1 MDTTKGKVSTSPQFD
16 ELSKPGSE
24 GGVYE
29 FLARDVCPDFVIRLG
44 VGKMLAQKLR
54 EEYLPAEKRR
64 EKILDMVRQLK
75 TMPVAISTD
84 SANEQHYMV
93 PTEFFKLCL
102 GKRLKYSC
110 AYFDE
115 DIVCDLKNIEQNLD
129 RAEEAMLAKTVQRA
143 QLKDGQEILELGCG
157 WGSLTLYMAEKF
169 PAALITAVSNSSS
182 QREYIE
188 SQCRQRGLTNV
199 RVITCDM
206 NDFAYDADKKV
217 DRVVSVEMFE
227 HMKNYGELMRRISTW
242 LKPGGK
248 LFVHIF
254 SHPTLCYHYQDSN
267 GEDWLTRNFFTGG
280 IMPSND
286 LLLYFQDHLKI
297 EDQWAVSGKHYQL
310 TARAWLNKMDA
321 NKATI
326 LPILAATYGA
336 ENQRRWWVFWR
347 LFFIACEEL
356 WGFRGGEEW
365 MVSHYLFVNS
375 PEGL

>member
-1 MDTTKGKVSTSPQFD
+1 MAEVRSSVVPDFSG
-16 ELSKPGSE
+16 LSRSGSE
-24 GGVYE
+24 GGLYE
-29 FLARDVCPDFVIRLG
+29 FLAKDLCPDFAIRLG

-54 EEYLPAEKRR
+54 EEYLPEERRR
-64 EKILDMVRQLK
+64 EKILAMVRELK
-75 TMPVAISTD
+75 TMPVAVSTD

-110 AYFDE
+110 AWFE
-115 DIVCDLKNIEQNLD
+115 QSDIDLD
-129 RAEEAMLAKTVQRA
+129 AAEEAMLAKTVERA
-143 QLKDGQEILELGCG
+143 QLADAQDILELGCG
-157 WGSLTLYMAEKF
+157 WGSLTLLMAEKF
-169 PAALITAVSNSSS
+169 PQSRITAVSNSSS

-188 SQCRQRGLTNV
+188 SQCRARGFKNV
-199 RVITCDM
+199 QVITCDM
-206 NDFAYDADKKV
+206 NDFSFDGLV
-217 DRVVSVEMFE
+217 DRVVSIEMFE

-254 SHPTLCYHYQDSN
+254 SHPTLCYHYQDKD

-297 EDQWAVSGKHYQL
+297 EDQWAVSGRHYQL

-321 NKATI
+321 NKEAI

-336 ENQRRWWVFWR
+336 ENKRRWWVFWR

-365 MVSHYLFVNS
+365 MVSHYLFAKGQ
-375 PEGL
+375 EAL